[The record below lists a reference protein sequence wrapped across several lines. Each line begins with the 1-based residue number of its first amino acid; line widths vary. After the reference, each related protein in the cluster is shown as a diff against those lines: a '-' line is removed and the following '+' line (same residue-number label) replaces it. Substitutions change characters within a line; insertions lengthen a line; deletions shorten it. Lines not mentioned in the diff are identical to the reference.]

1 MPETFKAK
9 VRNVG
14 TSLGILIPK
23 EVVVKE
29 KIKTGEEIKVTMLK
43 TNAKNIKELLKLF
56 GSAKGASSFRREHKE
71 RMDRYR

>member
-14 TSLGILIPK
+14 TSLGVLIPK
-23 EVVVKE
+23 EVVAKE
-29 KIKTGEEIKVTMLK
+29 KIKTGEEIEVTMLK

-56 GSAKGASSFRREHKE
+56 GSAKGAKPFKREHK
-71 RMDRYR
+71 DRTN